1 MYEGLSGRDGGPER
15 SISSLARGAYMWDY
29 TDKVKELYKNPK
41 NVGKIDN
48 ADVVAEVG
56 SIACGDALKLYLKV
70 DDKNVITDAKFE
82 TFGCGSAIA
91 SSSALTEMI
100 KGKTI
105 EDAEKITNR
114 DIADY
119 LGGLPEEKMHCSVMG
134 REALEKAIAEF
145 RGEVEIQG
153 YNDHDGEIICKC
165 FGVEDTL
172 IRKTIRENSLKTVED
187 VTNYTKA
194 GGACGSCIHKI
205 EDILNEELHFAE
217 IMKAPAKPAEKR
229 ELTNIRRMQLVEE
242 TIATIVRPELQKDGG
257 DIELLDIDGKKV
269 MVALRGSCSHCVLSE
284 VTLKNLVQER
294 LREFV
299 EDDITVI
306 EGK

>member
-1 MYEGLSGRDGGPER
+1 
-15 SISSLARGAYMWDY
+15 MWDY

-41 NVGKIDN
+41 NVGKIEN

-70 DDKNVITDAKFE
+70 DDNDVITDAKFE

-100 KGKTI
+100 KGKTVD
-105 EDAEKITNR
+105 EAEKITNR

-134 REALEKAIAEF
+134 KEALDLAIAEL
-145 RGEVEIQG
+145 RGEVEVQG

-172 IRKTIRENSLKTVED
+172 IRKTIRENNLKTVED

-194 GGACGSCIHKI
+194 GGGCGSCIHKI
-205 EDILNEELHFAE
+205 EDILGEEREFAVVFRE
-217 IMKAPAKPAEKR
+217 KEQEQAKS
-229 ELTNIRRMQLVEE
+229 LTNIKRMQLVEE
-242 TIATIVRPELQKDGG
+242 TIADIIRPQLQKDGG
-257 DIELLDIDGKKV
+257 DIELLDIDGKRV
-269 MVALRGSCSHCVLSE
+269 FVALRGSCSNCVLSD
-284 VTLKNLVQER
+284 VTLRNLVQDR

-299 EDDITVI
+299 EEEIVVV

>member
-1 MYEGLSGRDGGPER
+1 
-15 SISSLARGAYMWDY
+15 MWDY

-41 NVGKIDN
+41 NVGKIEN

-70 DDKNVITDAKFE
+70 DDNDVITDAKFE

-100 KGKTI
+100 KGKTVD
-105 EDAEKITNR
+105 EAEKITNR

-134 REALEKAIAEF
+134 KEALNLAIAEL
-145 RGEVEIQG
+145 RGEVEVQG

-172 IRKTIRENSLKTVED
+172 IRKTIRENNLKTVED

-194 GGACGSCIHKI
+194 GGGCGSCIHKI
-205 EDILNEELHFAE
+205 EDILGEEREFAVVFRE
-217 IMKAPAKPAEKR
+217 KEQEQAKS
-229 ELTNIRRMQLVEE
+229 LTNIKRMQLVEE
-242 TIATIVRPELQKDGG
+242 TIADIIRPQLQKDGG
-257 DIELLDIDGKKV
+257 DIELLDIDGKRV
-269 MVALRGSCSHCVLSE
+269 FVALRGSCSNCVLSD
-284 VTLKNLVQER
+284 VTLRNLVQDR

-299 EDDITVI
+299 EEEIVVV

>member
-1 MYEGLSGRDGGPER
+1 
-15 SISSLARGAYMWDY
+15 MWDY
-29 TDKVKELYKNPK
+29 TEKVKELYKNPK
-41 NVGKIDN
+41 NVGRIEN

-70 DDKNVITDAKFE
+70 DENNVITDAKFE

-100 KGKTI
+100 KGKTVD
-105 EDAEKITNR
+105 EAEKITNR

-134 REALEKAIAEF
+134 KEALELAIAEL
-145 RGEVEIQG
+145 RGEVEVQG

-194 GGACGSCIHKI
+194 GGGCGSCIHKI
-205 EDILNEELHFAE
+205 EDILNEEREFAVVLKE
-217 IMKAPAKPAEKR
+217 KGKQQAKN
-229 ELTNIRRMQLVEE
+229 LTNIKRMQLVEE
-242 TIATIVRPELQKDGG
+242 TITDIIRPQLQKDGG
-257 DIELLDIDGKKV
+257 DIELLDIDGKRV
-269 MVALRGSCSHCVLSE
+269 FVALRGSCSNCVLSD
-284 VTLKNLVQER
+284 VTLKNLVQDR

-299 EDDITVI
+299 EEDIVVV